1 MSSVLSFDTNTQD
14 IQDNTSKR
22 HKKRYSGYGNL
33 LATYLR
39 PQWKRALLLVCLLF
53 GGIALQIANP
63 QIVQNFIDTATAH
76 GSLST
81 LLYIALAFLSVAILG
96 QIIAIGE
103 AYVAENVGLTATNQL
118 RADLMLHCLRL
129 DPDFFTT
136 HTPGELIERV
146 DGDVY
151 KLSNFFSRL
160 LLVLVGNGLL
170 LVGVLVMLFRIDWR
184 IGSVMTLFA
193 LVAFT
198 LVSIVRN
205 VGVPYF
211 AKAMQASAELF
222 GFLEERFSGTEDI
235 RSSGAVNYSIRGLQ
249 QHSRSVLRKTRFASQ
264 VGLTSWI
271 TMLFLFTIG
280 TAIAL
285 ALGVYLYRAGS
296 ISIGT
301 VYLIFAYTTLL
312 ERPIQQITRQIE
324 DLQQAT
330 AGMARIRTLFQVTS
344 SINDGTGTS
353 ITSGSLPVEMRDV
366 SFAYTEDVPVLQHI
380 SFSLRP
386 GEVLGLLGH
395 TGSGKTTIT
404 KLLVRLYDS
413 QEGNILLDG
422 VDVRTMRL
430 HDLRRH
436 VGVVTQDVQL
446 FHANVRDNLTFF
458 DAGIS
463 DERILQVLH
472 DIGLDAWYATLSDG
486 LNTRLAPGG
495 SGLSAGEAQLLAFAR
510 VFLKNPG
517 LVILDEASSRLDP
530 ATERQLEHAID
541 RLLQGRTCI
550 IIAHRLATVQR
561 ADSIMIL
568 ESGLCREY
576 GPRTALAQDSHS
588 RFAHLLRTGLE
599 EVLS

>member
-1 MSSVLSFDTNTQD
+1 MSSTLSPEL
-14 IQDNTSKR
+14 NTSNITEKHSDKR
-22 HKKRYSGYGNL
+22 RYRGYGEL
-33 LATYLR
+33 LATYLK
-39 PQWKRALLLVCLLF
+39 PQWRRVVLLVLMLF

-63 QIVQNFIDTATAH
+63 QIVQNFIDTATTH
-76 GSLST
+76 GPLST
-81 LLYIALAFLSVAILG
+81 LIYIALAFLAIAILG
-96 QIIAIGE
+96 QIVAIGE
-103 AYVAENVGLTATNQL
+103 AYIAENVGLTATNQL

-129 DPDFFTT
+129 DPVFYTT

-146 DGDVY
+146 DGDVH

-160 LLVLVGNGLL
+160 MLVLVGNSLL
-170 LVGVLVMLFRIDWR
+170 LVGVLIMLFRIDWR
-184 IGSVMTLFA
+184 VGSAMTIFA
-193 LVAFT
+193 TVAFI

-211 AKAMQASAELF
+211 ETAMQSSADLF

-235 RSSGAVNYSIRGLQ
+235 RSSGAVNYSIRELQ

-271 TMLFLFTIG
+271 TMIFLFTVG

-285 ALGVYLYRAGS
+285 ALGVYLYRAGN
-296 ISIGT
+296 ITIGT

-330 AGMARIRTLFQVTS
+330 AGIARIRTLFQVTS
-344 SINDGTGTS
+344 SINDGEGTTLS
-353 ITSGSLPVEMRDV
+353 SKSLSVEVRDV
-366 SFAYTEDVPVLQHI
+366 SFAYTEDVPVLQHL

-395 TGSGKTTIT
+395 TGSGKTTLT
-404 KLLVRLYDS
+404 KLLVRLYDP
-413 QEGNILLDG
+413 QQGCILLDG
-422 VDVRTMRL
+422 MDVRTMRL
-430 HDLRRH
+430 SELRQH

-446 FHANVRDNLTFF
+446 FHASVRDNLTFF
-458 DAGIS
+458 DATIP
-463 DERILQVLH
+463 DERILQTLS
-472 DIGLDAWYATLSDG
+472 DIGLDSWYATLSDG
-486 LNTRLAPGG
+486 LDTRLAPGG

-530 ATERQLEHAID
+530 ATERQLEQAID
-541 RLLQGRTCI
+541 KLLQGRTCI

-561 ADSIMIL
+561 TDTIMIL
-568 ESGLCREY
+568 EDGICREY
-576 GPRTALAQDSHS
+576 GSRTALAQDTRS
-588 RFAHLLRTGLE
+588 RFAQLLHTGLE